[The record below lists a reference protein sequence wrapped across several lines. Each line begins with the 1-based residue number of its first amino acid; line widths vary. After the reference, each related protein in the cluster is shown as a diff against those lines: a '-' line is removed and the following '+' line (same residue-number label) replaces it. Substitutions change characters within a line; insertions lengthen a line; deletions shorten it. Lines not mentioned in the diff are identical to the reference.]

1 MRERF
6 LNAATADH
14 ILKNPC
20 PEAEERG
27 KKKSY
32 YQSYKG
38 APIPKPNI
46 TDKENNSQR
55 RDG

>member
-1 MRERF
+1 MTERF
-6 LNAATADH
+6 LTAATVDH

-46 TDKENNSQR
+46 TGKETNSQR
-55 RDG
+55 

>member
-1 MRERF
+1 MRDRF

-27 KKKSY
+27 KRKSY

-38 APIPKPNI
+38 APIPRPK
-46 TDKENNSQR
+46 R
-55 RDG
+55 RDEENDTTEGK